1 VSERNARLS
10 AALGFPLCSGYF
22 HFHYQTSTL
31 YLTHFALAL
40 YKCTSLRF
48 ASLRFA
54 SLEAMPEPNKSTARA
69 AFENNGFSVLCKD
82 LDEAV
87 KVSDS
92 IAPEVSERVKR
103 AEL

>member
-1 VSERNARLS
+1 MSERNARLS

-31 YLTHFALAL
+31 YLTHFALA
-40 YKCTSLRF
+40 SLQMHL
-48 ASLRFA
+48 ASLR
-54 SLEAMPEPNKSTARA
+54 SVRYRQLEAMPEPNKSTARA

>member
-1 VSERNARLS
+1 
-10 AALGFPLCSGYF
+10 
-22 HFHYQTSTL
+22 
-31 YLTHFALAL
+31 
-40 YKCTSLRF
+40 
-48 ASLRFA
+48 
-54 SLEAMPEPNKSTARA
+54 MPEPNKSTARA